1 MMVLVMVAV
10 IMLLIVEVIQGM
22 KRGVDIDVSLSIL
35 FVHSNEHDQYATCEK
50 KDNHLLQWHPDEAN
64 DVPTHNIHV
73 SDPIDRICHLILT
86 MTSSIV
92 GLLS

>member
-1 MMVLVMVAV
+1 MVHEICKQEVVNGMLWWKQKVMVMVMVAV

-50 KDNHLLQWHPDEAN
+50 KRQ
-64 DVPTHNIHV
+64 
-73 SDPIDRICHLILT
+73 SLT
-86 MTSSIV
+86 SMAS
-92 GLLS
+92 G